1 MEDDLA
7 EADGMGQPTYP
18 TDGWDQGSRMTHPS
32 PPAFADRVWIV
43 TGANSGIGKATAL
56 GLARLDGTVVL
67 ACRNAERG
75 EAAREEITRATGN
88 DKMSVMIVDMANQA
102 SIRSF
107 AQEFRRMHGRLDALV
122 NNAGIFRR
130 HRHVTPDGLEET
142 FAVNYLGGFLLTHL
156 LLDLLKASA
165 PSRVVNV
172 SSSAHEGGR
181 IHFDDLQGEGRY
193 RGFRAYGQSKLA
205 QVLFTYELARRL
217 EGTGVT
223 VNACHPG
230 VIRTNFGRD
239 DWPWD
244 VHLVRPFFKSPEKG
258 AEAPIYL
265 ASSPDV
271 ERVTGTYFVKR
282 DPRRSSPASR
292 DAEVARRLYETSL
305 RLTAL
310 G

>member
-1 MEDDLA
+1 
-7 EADGMGQPTYP
+7 MGQPTYP

-88 DKMSVMIVDMANQA
+88 EKISVMIVDMASQT

-107 AQEFRRMHGRLDALV
+107 ADEFRRTPDRLDALV

-181 IHFDDLQGEGRY
+181 IHFDDLQGEARY
-193 RGFRAYGQSKLA
+193 SGFRAYGQSKLA

-239 DWPWD
+239 DWPWA

-258 AEAPIYL
+258 AQTPVYL
-265 ASSPDV
+265 AASP
-271 ERVTGTYFVKR
+271 
-282 DPRRSSPASR
+282 
-292 DAEVARRLYETSL
+292 EVAGLTGKYVVRKEPRASSRLSQDPELQRRLYDVSL
-305 RLTAL
+305 ELTGLRA
-310 G
+310 